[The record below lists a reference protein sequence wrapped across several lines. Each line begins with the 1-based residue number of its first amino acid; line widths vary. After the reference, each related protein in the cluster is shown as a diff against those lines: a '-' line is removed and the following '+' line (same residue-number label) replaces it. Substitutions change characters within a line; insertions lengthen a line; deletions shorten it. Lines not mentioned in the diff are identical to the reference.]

1 MFAETMAAA
10 ALIKSAVDGVKASI
24 NTAKD
29 ISDIASDIDKLF
41 AGQQQVQREKQKKQS
56 SLLGISSVAS
66 DIIDEKL
73 AREAEQEIKTLV
85 NMRFG
90 SNTWARIISERS
102 RRMAAFKEAEKAE
115 ARKRADRAESII
127 ITVAIIVGLVIVAG
141 GFAGAYWWHHNQ

>member
-29 ISDIASDIDKLF
+29 ISDIAGDIDKLF

-90 SNTWARIISERS
+90 SNTWARIVAERS
-102 RRMAAFKEAEKAE
+102 RRIAAFKEAEREAARKKAE
-115 ARKRADRAESII
+115 RVENII
-127 ITVAIIVGLVIVAG
+127 LTVAIIVGLVVVIG
-141 GFAGAYWWHHNQ
+141 GFAAAYWWHNH

>member
-29 ISDIASDIDKLF
+29 ISDIAGDIDKLF
-41 AGQQQVQREKQKKQS
+41 AGQQQVQREKQKKNN

-73 AREAEQEIKTLV
+73 AREAEQEIKNLV
-85 NMRFG
+85 NLRFG
-90 SNTWARIISERS
+90 SNTWSRIVAERS
-102 RRMAAFKEAEKAE
+102 KRIAAFKEAERLA
-115 ARKRADRAESII
+115 ARKRAERVETII
-127 ITVAIIVGLVIVAG
+127 IVAAIFVGVVILVG
-141 GFAGAYWWHHNQ
+141 GFGAAYYFHNR

>member
-1 MFAETMAAA
+1 MAAA

-29 ISDIASDIDKLF
+29 ISDIAGDIDKLF

-90 SNTWARIISERS
+90 SNTWARIVAERS
-102 RRMAAFKEAEKAE
+102 RRIAAFKEAEREAARKKAE
-115 ARKRADRAESII
+115 RVENII
-127 ITVAIIVGLVIVAG
+127 LTVAIIVGLVVVIG
-141 GFAGAYWWHHNQ
+141 GFAAAYWWHNH